1 MELMNTCL
9 FYVGQVWDPFTLE
22 SLRQLDNNGSNQAIT
37 AMTALPGP
45 STMIVTATN
54 EAMLRSGHYSI
65 LWFHSL
71 KLIQLSNTVVE
82 CHDTCYIST
91 SFSIGTWI

>member
-1 MELMNTCL
+1 MVYFMRVVFHNGVDEHCWF

-54 EAMLRSGHYSI
+54 EAMLRSGNCSI
-65 LWFHSL
+65 L
-71 KLIQLSNTVVE
+71 
-82 CHDTCYIST
+82 
-91 SFSIGTWI
+91 

>member
-54 EAMLRSGHYSI
+54 EAMLRQVTTASCGFKFKAYSAQQ
-65 LWFHSL
+65 HS
-71 KLIQLSNTVVE
+71 
-82 CHDTCYIST
+82 C
-91 SFSIGTWI
+91 

>member
-1 MELMNTCL
+1 MNTCL

-65 LWFHSL
+65 LWFQ
-71 KLIQLSNTVVE
+71 I
-82 CHDTCYIST
+82 
-91 SFSIGTWI
+91 